1 MKTDI
6 EKVFSDT
13 LLTAEQRADIEKLIT
28 KGGDVGIA
36 VQKLLTVHD
45 AVLQSAVSDP
55 LKSTIRYLKSVENSM
70 QKAQEYIEE
79 DTEDKVIIGK
89 EYSVEA
95 DAVVDMTE
103 LRHRSIAVLID
114 KHNGIPERMANMQ
127 KIITGAGGDVINMIH
142 LHNTHASES
151 LKEEIQA
158 LDGLSWAD
166 AQAERQRR
174 FGKSGGKK
182 S

>member
-6 EKVFSDT
+6 EKIFSST
-13 LLTAEQRADIEKLIT
+13 LLNPEQRQDIEKLVA
-28 KGGDVGIA
+28 KGGELSNA
-36 VQKLLTVHD
+36 VKKLLTIHD
-45 AVLQSAVSDP
+45 AVLQSALSDP

-79 DTEDKVIIGK
+79 DTEDTVVIGK

-114 KHNGIPERMANMQ
+114 KQNGVPERMANMQ
-127 KIITGAGGDVINMIH
+127 KIITGAGEDVIKMIH

-151 LKEEIQA
+151 LKEDVKDMEN
-158 LDGLSWAD
+158 LSWVD
-166 AQAERQRR
+166 RQAEAQRK
-174 FGKSGGKK
+174 GAKK
-182 S
+182 AARK